1 MTFVVASFIL
11 TLSLILGSYWVFIV
25 RPERQAH
32 DAVFKRLK
40 LPGSGNRVR
49 AQLLKR
55 AQQLSTVPA
64 YDALLT
70 RGRAGLR
77 PLELLIEQSGT
88 RLTVGSFL
96 MISGLCAVVP
106 MFIVQQALGIAPLS
120 LAVGALTAMVPTAV
134 LRFKRTRR
142 LLKFEEQFP
151 EALDLLSRALKA
163 GHAFTTGL
171 GMIAEEMPAPLGP
184 EFQLLHDQ
192 QNFGMPMPDALKEF
206 ARRIPLLDARFF
218 VTAVLIQREAGG
230 NLAEILDNIATV
242 IRDRFRV
249 KRQIRVISA
258 HGRLTGGVLVAVPP
272 TLGAVLFFIN
282 PNHWATLMGSRL
294 GLQLIGLAIV
304 LQVSGTLIIRKLI
317 RIEY

>member
-1 MTFVVASFIL
+1 
-11 TLSLILGSYWVFIV
+11 
-25 RPERQAH
+25 
-32 DAVFKRLK
+32 
-40 LPGSGNRVR
+40 
-49 AQLLKR
+49 
-55 AQQLSTVPA
+55 
-64 YDALLT
+64 
-70 RGRAGLR
+70 
-77 PLELLIEQSGT
+77 
-88 RLTVGSFL
+88 
-96 MISGLCAVVP
+96 
-106 MFIVQQALGIAPLS
+106 
-120 LAVGALTAMVPTAV
+120 
-134 LRFKRTRR
+134 
-142 LLKFEEQFP
+142 
-151 EALDLLSRALKA
+151 
-163 GHAFTTGL
+163 
-171 GMIAEEMPAPLGP
+171 
-184 EFQLLHDQ
+184 
-192 QNFGMPMPDALKEF
+192 MPDALKEF